1 MEINSNIPPLPMIQ
15 FTELKQ
21 ERFDSNKYAP
31 MEERTVKIR
40 NKLEKRLSQLDEK
53 MTEKRISQTK
63 EKIHAWIE
71 RHSAER
77 TQIKKE
83 SFHLFTG
90 GRNAA
95 PISRGIANIRK
106 RLAQGLDNSLSSS
119 LDLKGRV
126 KKSV

>member
-1 MEINSNIPPLPMIQ
+1 MDINSNIPSLPMIQ
-15 FTELKQ
+15 FTQVKQ

-31 MEERTVKIR
+31 MEERTQKIR
-40 NKLEKRLSQLDEK
+40 NKLEKRLHQLDEK

-63 EKIHAWIE
+63 KKIHLWLE
-71 RHSAER
+71 RHSADR

-90 GRNAA
+90 GKDAA
-95 PISRGIANIRK
+95 PVSRGIANIRK
-106 RLAQGLDNSLSSS
+106 RLAQGIDHSLTSS

>member
-1 MEINSNIPPLPMIQ
+1 MEINSNIPSLPMIQ

-21 ERFDSNKYAP
+21 ERFDTNKYAP
-31 MEERTVKIR
+31 MEDKTLKIR

-63 EKIHAWIE
+63 KKMHLWIE
-71 RHSAER
+71 RHSSER
-77 TQIKKE
+77 TPIKKE

-90 GRNAA
+90 GKNAA

-106 RLAQGLDNSLSSS
+106 RLEEGLSNSLSSN
-119 LDLKGRV
+119 LDLRGRV
-126 KKSV
+126 KKSI